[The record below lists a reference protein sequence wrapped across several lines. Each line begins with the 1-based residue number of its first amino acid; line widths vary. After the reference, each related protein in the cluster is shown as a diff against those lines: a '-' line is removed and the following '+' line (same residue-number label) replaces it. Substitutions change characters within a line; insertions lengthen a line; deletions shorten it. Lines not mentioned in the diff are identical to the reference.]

1 MRVGTPPCLERK
13 TSTRHSPTHPKTY
26 PGETGQEEKK
36 AHPHPQDPQLRHDDI
51 SALAQEAVERK
62 SEIVEEDE

>member
-1 MRVGTPPCLERK
+1 MRVGTQPRLERK
-13 TSTRHSPTHPKTY
+13 TSARHSPTHPKTH

-51 SALAQEAVERK
+51 SALARKAVERK